1 MSLKLQLRS
10 FKGGLDLPVLKTMSY
25 TRGAYS
31 GGRGFGGPKPVEM
44 GKEYDVQISE
54 QGRQGDGV
62 ARIQGFIIFVK
73 DAKMGETTRIKIT
86 RVGDRSA
93 NAQALGTVQAQA
105 PETPGDDSATENT
118 ASTQSG
124 TEAPKQAV
132 VEKAD
137 LRDYKAPGRR
147 KDI

>member
-10 FKGGLDLPVLKTMSY
+10 FKGGLDLLLLKTMSY
-25 TRGAYS
+25 TRGSYS
-31 GGRGFGGPKPVEM
+31 RDRINFGGPKPVEI

-73 DAKMGETTRIKIT
+73 DGKMGETTRIKIT

-93 NAQALGTVQAQA
+93 NAQAVGIVQAQT
-105 PETPGDDSATENT
+105 PEPSGNAAEKI
-118 ASTQSG
+118 ASTESG
-124 TEAPKQAV
+124 VEAPKQAV

>member
-1 MSLKLQLRS
+1 MSLNLQLRP
-10 FKGGLDLPVLKTMSY
+10 FKGGLDPLLVKTMSY
-25 TRGAYS
+25 TRGTYS
-31 GGRGFGGPKPVEM
+31 GGRSFGGPKPVEM
-44 GKEYDVQISE
+44 GKEYEVQISE

-73 DAKMGETTRIKIT
+73 DGRMGEMTRIKIT

-93 NAQALGTVQAQA
+93 NAQALGVVQAQA
-105 PETPGDDSATENT
+105 SEKQDDAAAEKT
-118 ASTQSG
+118 ASTESG
-124 TEAPKQAV
+124 IEAPKQTV

>member
-1 MSLKLQLRS
+1 MSLNLQLRP
-10 FKGGLDLPVLKTMSY
+10 FKGGLDLLLMKTMSY
-25 TRGAYS
+25 TRGTYS
-31 GGRGFGGPKPVEM
+31 SDRSFGGPKPVEM
-44 GKEYDVQISE
+44 GKEYEVQISE

-73 DAKMGETTRIKIT
+73 DGKMGEMTRIKIT

-93 NAQALGTVQAQA
+93 NAQAVGVVQTQA
-105 PETPGDDSATENT
+105 SEKPGDAAEKTTSTE
-118 ASTQSG
+118 SG
-124 TEAPKQAV
+124 NEAPKPA